1 MCAFCRR
8 VTACDAVDV
17 SAISG
22 ETALRVVA
30 RKRPISDQER
40 SLIKVLGLNAKRLRE
55 AEGMT
60 QQEAAVAADIDL
72 STWQR
77 IEGERQR
84 STLWIAGQVALALGV
99 DPLDLFKPLV

>member
-1 MCAFCRR
+1 M
-8 VTACDAVDV
+8 
-17 SAISG
+17 
-22 ETALRVVA
+22 VA

-40 SLIKVLGLNAKRLRE
+40 SLIRVLGANAKKLRE

-60 QQEAAVAADIDL
+60 QQEAAEAADIDL

-84 STLWIAGQVALALGV
+84 STLWIAGQVAAALGV
-99 DPLDLFKPLV
+99 DPLDLFKPLI